1 MQELFLIIYISVVL
15 MLPVLLLGAAMM
27 FVISLISLI
36 RK

>member
-1 MQELFLIIYISVVL
+1 MQELFLIIYLSVVL
-15 MLPVLLLGAAMM
+15 MLPVLLLGMAMM

>member
-1 MQELFLIIYISVVL
+1 MQELFLIIYLSVVL
-15 MLPVLLLGAAMM
+15 MLPVLLLGMVMM